1 MAEIAYELIFGP
13 VTFGM
18 AYLEKRVRKATLVVS
33 KEAGASIFVATSASD
48 IGTFTSDVAVGSSV
62 ELDMEEIT
70 IPMVQGDP
78 LGGLA
83 YRIRIRGVG
92 SVQVHDV
99 IFNVSPRRI

>member
-13 VTFGM
+13 VTFGV
-18 AYLEKRVRKATLVVS
+18 AYLEKRVRKATLVAS
-33 KEAGASIFVATSASD
+33 KEVGASMFVATSASD
-48 IGTFTSDVAVGSSV
+48 IGTFTEDVIIGS
-62 ELDMEEIT
+62 EEEFDMEEIT

-78 LGGLA
+78 SGGLA
-83 YRIRIRGVG
+83 YRIRIRGTG

>member
-18 AYLEKRVRKATLVVS
+18 AHLEKRVRKVVLVVS
-33 KEAGASIFVATSASD
+33 KEVGTTMFVATSAYD
-48 IGTFTSDVAVGSSV
+48 IGSFTADVAVGGGV

-78 LGGLA
+78 SGGLA
-83 YRIRIRGVG
+83 YRIRIRGTG